1 MRPRHILIFCILFL
15 ISYPAAAQSSKPKL
29 VVGIVIDQMRWDYLY
44 RYNALYGANGFKRL
58 LGKGFSCENT
68 MIPYVPT
75 YTAVGHT
82 CIYTGSVP
90 AITGIVG
97 NNWFDK
103 TTNAAVY
110 CTDGGGATCV
120 VADVSMCAS
129 STSMGSVSGDT
140 GAGVKTATGSN
151 GQWLKIDVTEN
162 DSSLFS
168 SVDLKVRIT
177 LDSPAGENFDLY
189 VYMGKTKADGGGIEC
204 TTVAGSST
212 LATGQDVVSLG
223 WPDKRPIGGS
233 DDSRTLSIEVRP
245 AGEPC
250 DASATWTLTVLGHK

>member
-1 MRPRHILIFCILFL
+1 M
-15 ISYPAAAQSSKPKL
+15 
-29 VVGIVIDQMRWDYLY
+29 
-44 RYNALYGANGFKRL
+44 RL
-58 LGKGFSCENT
+58 LRGLGWVLTPLVTLPSCAVADTRLDDGLIVPGDGGFGDGRSDGGEGKDSG
-68 MIPYVPT
+68 
-75 YTAVGHT
+75 G
-82 CIYTGSVP
+82 
-90 AITGIVG
+90 TGIDSG
-97 NNWFDK
+97 TPGKDSGGGGTDTGGSGADTGGSGTDTGGGDDGGTD
-103 TTNAAVY
+103 TTTG
-110 CTDGGGATCV
+110 TDGGGATCV

-140 GAGVKTATGSN
+140 GSGVKTATGSN

-250 DASATWTLTVLGHK
+250 DASATWTLTVLGHR